1 MSGAP
6 RVLSAP
12 AVDLVAVGDA
22 IDLTN
27 CEREPI
33 RVPGSVQPHGFLL
46 TVAGPAAPV
55 AQVSANIGN
64 LTGLT
69 PDDVLGSTLDTI
81 FTPGT
86 VARIAAAIAGAHP
99 QLAATGVQ
107 QQIRVRVR
115 LGQTLVLGP
124 EPVDLDG
131 LLHRSGPD
139 WVLEVE
145 PYTAPVSVENTH
157 HEVRSVVT
165 ALNRTMDTAAL
176 YAITVRA
183 IRALTGFDR
192 VMLYRFDRDWNGEV
206 CAEDKREDLEA
217 FLGLHY
223 PAGDIPPQARALY
236 TVNWLR
242 FIHDVDAVSA
252 PLVPLMQPLTGQPL
266 DLSFASL
273 RSVSP
278 VHLEYLRTMGVTASM
293 SVSLVI
299 DGQLAGL
306 IACHHYSGPYVPP
319 PAVRATC
326 EFLAQTLS
334 LLLAAREQVARTD
347 RADLVRKVLTQLE
360 AATVASHRPMATAL
374 TEHAPA
380 LLHVFEA
387 AGAAWTL
394 DGVTR
399 THGSVPAHTDLSR
412 VREWGRR
419 SAVDGLAV
427 TESLGSLEAGL
438 QDVSLVA
445 SGVVVLVISDDQD
458 VVFFRPESAQTID
471 WGGNPHLKNLVTD
484 ADGTS
489 RLSPRGSFKLWR
501 ESVLG
506 RSAPWEP
513 LQLEAAEALRRY
525 LVQHMLRHAR
535 DLAGVAET
543 LARSLLPQW
552 LPQPAGWQLAADS
565 RPAATGIGGDWYDAF
580 VLASGDLLLV
590 VGDVA
595 GHGLHAATTM
605 AHLRNALR
613 AYAFED
619 PCPPRLLA
627 RLDRLASAETDDV
640 LTTVVVALLDPRTG
654 RLQVAS
660 AGHPAPLLRSQDG
673 STDDIALDAR
683 PPLGLGYTTQDREE
697 GSVVLTLQPG
707 EAVVLFS
714 DGVVERRG
722 ESIETGLSR
731 LRRLM
736 AAEVGPA
743 ADAVQAVRILVAAAQ
758 PERSEDDT
766 TLMLLVRDLV
776 IEL

>member
-1 MSGAP
+1 VSSGPQVPPPDAG
-6 RVLSAP
+6 L
-12 AVDLVAVGDA
+12 VDVGTA

-33 RVPGSVQPHGFLL
+33 RVPGSVQPHGVLL
-46 TVAGPAAPV
+46 TMADAASPI
-55 AQVSANIGN
+55 AQVSANIGA
-64 LTGLT
+64 LTGLA
-69 PDDVLGSTLDTI
+69 PDEVLGTPIDTI

-86 VARIAAAIAGAHP
+86 VSRIATAMAGAHP

-115 LGQTLVLGP
+115 LGRALLPDST
-124 EPVDLDG
+124 PVDLDG

-145 PYTAPVSVENTH
+145 PYTAHISVENTY

-165 ALNRTMDTAAL
+165 ALNRTIDTSAL

-223 PAGDIPPQARALY
+223 PAADIPAQARALY

-242 FIHDVDAVSA
+242 FIYDVEAVNA
-252 PLVPLMQPLTGQPL
+252 RLVPVMQPATGQPL

-278 VHLEYLRTMGVTASM
+278 VHCEYLRNMGVTASM

-299 DGQLAGL
+299 EGQLAGL
-306 IACHHYSGPYVPP
+306 IACHHYSSPYAPP

-334 LLLAAREQVARTD
+334 LLIATREQVTQTE
-347 RADLVRKVLTQLE
+347 RADLIRQVLTQLE
-360 AATVASHRPMATAL
+360 AGTAASHRPMATAL
-374 TEHAPA
+374 TEHVPA
-380 LLHVFEA
+380 LLGVLGA

-394 DGVTR
+394 DGVIR
-399 THGSVPAHTDLSR
+399 TYGAVPTHAGLTR

-419 SAVDGLAV
+419 HAVDGLAT
-427 TESLGSLEAGL
+427 TESLGHTADGMSDLS
-438 QDVSLVA
+438 QVA
-445 SGVVVLVISDDQD
+445 SGVVMLIISDDQD
-458 VVFFRPESAQTID
+458 VVFFRPETAQTID

-484 ADGTS
+484 ADGAS

-501 ESVLG
+501 ENVIG
-506 RSAPWEP
+506 RSTAWEP
-513 LQLEAAEALRRY
+513 LQLQAAQALRHQ
-525 LVQHMLRHAR
+525 LIQHMLRHAR

-543 LARSLLPQW
+543 LARSLLPER
-552 LPQPAGWQLAADS
+552 LPQPAGWRVGADS
-565 RPAATGIGGDWYDAF
+565 RPAATGVGGDWYDAF
-580 VLASGDLLLV
+580 VLASGELLLV

-595 GHGLHAATTM
+595 GHGLNAATTM

-627 RLDRLASAETDDV
+627 RLDRLASAQIDDV
-640 LTTVVVALLDPRTG
+640 LTTVVVALLDPATG
-654 RLQVAS
+654 RMQIAS
-660 AGHPAPLLRSQDG
+660 AGHPAPLLRSLDG
-673 STDDIALDAR
+673 STDYVALDAR
-683 PPLGLGYTTQDREE
+683 PPLGLGYTTQNEDE
-697 GSVVLTLQPG
+697 GSVFVNL
-707 EAVVLFS
+707 EAGDALVLFS

-722 ESIETGLSR
+722 ESIETGRDR
-731 LRRLM
+731 LRKLM
-736 AAEVGPA
+736 AEEVRPA
-743 ADAVQAVRILVAAAQ
+743 ANADSAVHRLVEAAQ

-766 TLMLLVRDLV
+766 TLLLLVRDHVL
-776 IEL
+776 

>member
-1 MSGAP
+1 MSGA
-6 RVLSAP
+6 VQVP
-12 AVDLVAVGDA
+12 AQGPDVLVAVGEV

-33 RVPGSVQPHGFLL
+33 RVPGSIQPHGVLL
-46 TVAGPAAPV
+46 TVENAQAPV
-55 AQVSANIGN
+55 SQVSANIGS
-64 LTGLT
+64 LTGLR
-69 PDDVLGSTLDTI
+69 PDQVLGTTLDTL

-86 VARIAAAIAGAHP
+86 VSRITAAIAGAHP
-99 QLAATGVQ
+99 QTAATGIQ

-115 LGQTLVLGP
+115 LGGPVLLDSRPG
-124 EPVDLDG
+124 DLDG

-145 PYTAPVSVENTH
+145 PYASPITVENTYH
-157 HEVRSVVT
+157 AVRSVVT
-165 ALNRTMDTAAL
+165 ALNRTMDTAAMFE
-176 YAITVRA
+176 ITVRQ

-206 CAEDKREDLEA
+206 CAEDKREDLES
-217 FLGLHY
+217 FRGLHY

-242 FIHDVDAVSA
+242 FIHDVDAVNA
-252 PLVPLMQPLTGQPL
+252 PLVPVMQPTTGQPL

-278 VHLEYLRTMGVTASM
+278 VHCEYLRNMGVTASM

-334 LLLAAREQVARTD
+334 LLVAAREHVARNE
-347 RADLVRKVLTQLE
+347 RAGLVTQVLARLD
-360 AATVASHRPMATAL
+360 AATSASRRPMATAL
-374 TEHAPA
+374 TEHASA
-380 LLHVFEA
+380 LLEVL
-387 AGAAWTL
+387 GAVGVAWTL

-399 THGSVPAHTDLSR
+399 TYGSVPAPDDVRR
-412 VREWGRR
+412 VRDWGRR
-419 SAVDGLAV
+419 HAVDGLAT
-427 TESLGSLEAGL
+427 TESLGQDGPGL
-438 QDVSLVA
+438 QGLAASA
-445 SGVVVLVISDDQD
+445 SGVAVLVVSDDQD
-458 VVFFRPESAQTID
+458 VVFFRPETAHTID
-471 WGGNPHLKNLVTD
+471 WGGNPHLKNLVTE

-501 ESVLG
+501 ENVLG
-506 RSAPWEP
+506 RSSPWEA
-513 LQLEAAEALRRY
+513 LQLEAAEALRLY

-543 LARSLLPQW
+543 LARSLLPEW
-552 LPQPAGWQLAADS
+552 LPQPAGWALAADS
-565 RPAATGIGGDWYDAF
+565 RPASTGIGGDWYDAF
-580 VLASGDLLLV
+580 VVASGELLLV

-595 GHGLHAATTM
+595 GHGLHAATAM

-619 PCPPRLLA
+619 AHPPRLLA
-627 RLDRLASAETDDV
+627 RLDRLASLQTDDI

-654 RLQVAS
+654 RLHLAS
-660 AGHPAPLLRSQDG
+660 AGHPPPLLRRRDG
-673 STDDIALDAR
+673 STDHVVLDAR
-683 PPLGLGYTTQDREE
+683 PPLGLGYVTEDEHE
-697 GSVVLTLQPG
+697 GSAVLTLQRG
-707 EAVVLFS
+707 DAVALFS

-722 ESIETGLSR
+722 ESIERGLVR
-731 LRRLM
+731 LQELM
-736 AAEVGPA
+736 QTEVTAG
-743 ADAVQAVRILVAAAQ
+743 ADAGAAVRLLVAAAQ
-758 PERSEDDT
+758 PEVSEDDT
-766 TLMLLVRDLV
+766 TLMLLVRDDV
-776 IEL
+776 STG